1 MKGRQLLLSVV
12 LYQVVFIQDAPFM
25 AFLYTRQN
33 YFILNIN
40 KNLNFIVYYSY
51 VFSAKKIYIRVGTAN
66 LQASTKNW
74 NGYRA

>member
-33 YFILNIN
+33 YCGAVIINEYYCQKNLYKSRNGQFASIN
-40 KNLNFIVYYSY
+40 K
-51 VFSAKKIYIRVGTAN
+51 KISI
-66 LQASTKNW
+66 QNW